1 MLGVGDHAP
10 ASISYNCMSSVALG
24 SSCMFACTE
33 YCAWQHLAH
42 IRISGIGTIN
52 GRAFGC
58 MPNEINSAP
67 ARIACKSRSFQHFL
81 ENYFLSLTSAM
92 TAPHPPRKLVL
103 SPTAILRVRNTKP
116 YMHLLP
122 ANLFSC
128 THNATA
134 SSGVAQEDARKP
146 GMCEVAEKNERK

>member
-1 MLGVGDHAP
+1 
-10 ASISYNCMSSVALG
+10 MSSVALG
-24 SSCMFACTE
+24 SSCMCACTE
-33 YCAWQHLAH
+33 YCTWQHLAH
-42 IRISGIGTIN
+42 IRRFGIGTIN

-67 ARIACKSRSFQHFL
+67 ARIACKSRSFSVPRTCQHFL

-103 SPTAILRVRNTKP
+103 SPTATLRVRNTKP

-128 THNATA
+128 THSATA

-146 GMCEVAEKNERK
+146 GMCEVCGEE